1 MQYLVAS
8 EFGSKDW
15 DTFERMFLN
24 KTDRRAETSPINGQL
39 GGRPT
44 IPVTDY
50 AEAFLAEN
58 STKGVPQLRYWNR
71 EWWKYD
77 HHWISVNEDD
87 LNNQVTRFL
96 QRHKVQRAYR
106 ISTAF
111 VNDVVLNIR
120 GLCCLSGITMPC
132 WLPDGSDASDTL
144 CFSNGLLSV
153 QELIAGNKQTLR
165 SRTPEYFGLDNVDY
179 AYEPDADCPMWNEYL
194 ATTFDDDDSRA
205 ALQMMFGYIL
215 SGKTNKNVGFFLV
228 GRGGDG
234 KSVAAHILRKLIGEN
249 QSCCLPFANLG
260 DRFSSYLL
268 TEHKLNLVE
277 EMPVSA
283 EIRNISDA
291 EKVFKMVTDGA
302 VIPVEQK
309 FRAPRDKRAKARCV
323 FLANELPQFVDRS
336 NGLWDRLIVLPFTH
350 RFRDTDAEK
359 ADLKHDLEAELPGI
373 FNWAICGAR
382 MLEKHT
388 RFPIPP
394 ASVEYLAKHRLACD
408 HEAAFLSEAVVA
420 DPDAISS
427 KQLLY
432 QQYRSWIESR
442 GYKPVGSSRF
452 NAAVKAAFPDVRE
465 ERQRS
470 PIDRLIWS
478 GISLL
483 NMA

>member
-1 MQYLVAS
+1 MRELNLPILAVVWSGGKSLHAIVKIDAGSDMELYKKRVELLHDYLKEKGFPADRANKNPSRLTRLPGVRRGNDMQYLVAS

-96 QRHKVQRAYR
+96 QQHKVQRAYR

-153 QELIAGNKQTLR
+153 QELIAGNEQTLQ
-165 SRTPEYFGLDNVDY
+165 SHTPEYFGLDNVDY
-179 AYEPDADCPMWNEYL
+179 AYDPDADCPMWNEYL
-194 ATTFDDDDSRA
+194 ATTFDDDDSHA

-302 VIPVEQK
+302 
-309 FRAPRDKRAKARCV
+309 
-323 FLANELPQFVDRS
+323 
-336 NGLWDRLIVLPFTH
+336 
-350 RFRDTDAEK
+350 
-359 ADLKHDLEAELPGI
+359 
-373 FNWAICGAR
+373 
-382 MLEKHT
+382 
-388 RFPIPP
+388 
-394 ASVEYLAKHRLACD
+394 
-408 HEAAFLSEAVVA
+408 
-420 DPDAISS
+420 
-427 KQLLY
+427 
-432 QQYRSWIESR
+432 
-442 GYKPVGSSRF
+442 
-452 NAAVKAAFPDVRE
+452 
-465 ERQRS
+465 
-470 PIDRLIWS
+470 
-478 GISLL
+478 
-483 NMA
+483 